1 VTTTTIASVA
11 EHHRS
16 ALLGV
21 AYRLLGSVADAE
33 DAVQEAFVRL
43 EGHGLEGL
51 DNVGGWLHRVTS
63 RICLDRLR
71 SAMVRREVY
80 VGPWLPEPLVT
91 DHERDDPVEQEESVA
106 MAFLVVLESLSPAE
120 RVAFV
125 LHDVFGFDHAEL
137 ADILDRSHAACRQL
151 VSRARS
157 HVRTRR
163 PRFEA
168 DAATRAEVAHR
179 FLESTRTG
187 EVVELLAVLAP
198 DVVMQADGGG
208 KVAAVRKPLHGALR
222 VARFLA
228 GLGRKAPPDV
238 IVEVAMLNGTPGM
251 LVRHADGTPESAFV
265 LDVAD
270 GHVVGVNVVRNPD
283 KLAHLRA

>member
-1 VTTTTIASVA
+1 MTTTTIASVA

-80 VGPWLPEPLVT
+80 VGFWLSESLVT
-91 DHERDDPVEQEESVA
+91 DQERDDPVEQEESVA

-137 ADILDRSHAACRQL
+137 ADILDRSPAACRQL

-157 HVRTRR
+157 HVRARQ
-163 PRFEA
+163 PRFET
-168 DAATRAEVAHR
+168 DAATRAEVAQR
-179 FLESTRTG
+179 FLEAARTG
-187 EVVELLAVLAP
+187 EVIELLAVLAP

-270 GHVVGVNVVRNPD
+270 GQVVGVNVVRNPD